1 VLTAPPV
8 ARWRTLN
15 VDEYS
20 LREVHRM
27 PSEIHFKIRR
37 QDKPDAKPYWEE
49 FRMPYAP
56 GHNVVSAL
64 MYLREHP
71 VNVRGERVRPVVWD
85 SNCMEEVCGACSM
98 IINGRVRQACSALI
112 DKLNQPIVL
121 EPMTKFPVV
130 RDLLVDREK
139 MFAALLKVK
148 AWVPIDG
155 SHDIHQHAPI
165 ISPVEQDVRYIFSR
179 CMTCG
184 CCMEACP
191 QYHDGVDFIGPAPL
205 GQVELHNTHPTGA
218 YFKQDRLHVLM
229 EKGGIAGCGNAQ
241 NCAKVCPKD
250 IPLTEAIGHLGR
262 QTTSQWLRDLFMA

>member
-1 VLTAPPV
+1 
-8 ARWRTLN
+8 
-15 VDEYS
+15 
-20 LREVHRM
+20 
-27 PSEIHFKIRR
+27 
-37 QDKPDAKPYWEE
+37 
-49 FRMPYAP
+49 
-56 GHNVVSAL
+56 
-64 MYLREHP
+64 
-71 VNVRGERVRPVVWD
+71 
-85 SNCMEEVCGACSM
+85 
-98 IINGRVRQACSALI
+98 VRQACSALI

-205 GQVELHNTHPTGA
+205 GQVELHNTHPTSRA
-218 YFKQDRLHVLM
+218 IAPERLDVLK
-229 EKGGIAGCGNAQ
+229 EPGGLSACGNAQ
-241 NCAKVCPKD
+241 NCYKVCPKH
-250 IPLTEAIGHLGR
+250 IPLTESIARTGR
-262 QTTSQWLRDLFMA
+262 SLTVYTFRKFFDK